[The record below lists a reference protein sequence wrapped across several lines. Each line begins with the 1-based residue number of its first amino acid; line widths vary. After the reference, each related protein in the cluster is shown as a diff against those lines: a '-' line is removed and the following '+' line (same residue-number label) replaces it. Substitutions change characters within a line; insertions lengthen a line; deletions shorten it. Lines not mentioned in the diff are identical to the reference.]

1 MAVIIFG
8 QNLGMFLGPV
18 IVGSLIE
25 NAGWIAAGYAMI
37 PVLLLG
43 LVSGWLVKVR

>member
-1 MAVIIFG
+1 MAVIMLG

-25 NAGWIAAGYAMI
+25 NAGWVASGYAMI

-43 LVSGWLVKVR
+43 LLSGWMVKVR